1 MQKIIA
7 VVGGREVPSELLKVA
22 FEVGKGIA
30 ERGYT
35 LVCGGMGGAMEE
47 ACRGAKSAGG
57 LTIGILPGPAKSDA
71 NPYVDIPI
79 LTSMSHARNAIVVRT
94 ADAVIAIGGKYGTLS
109 EISLALA
116 IGRKVVGIKTWEI
129 SGVKMVSTPEE
140 AFKELGI

>member
-30 ERGYT
+30 ERGYA
-35 LVCGGMGGAMEE
+35 LVCGGMGGVMEE
-47 ACRGAKSAGG
+47 ACRGAKSTGG
-57 LTIGILPGPAKSDA
+57 LTIGILPGPTKSDA

-109 EISLALA
+109 EIGLALA
-116 IGRKVVGIKTWEI
+116 ISRKVVGVGTWEI
-129 SGVKMVSTPEE
+129 PGVKIVSTPEE
-140 AFKELGI
+140 VFKELGI

>member
-1 MQKIIA
+1 
-7 VVGGREVPSELLKVA
+7 
-22 FEVGKGIA
+22 
-30 ERGYT
+30 
-35 LVCGGMGGAMEE
+35 MGGAMEE

-116 IGRKVVGIKTWEI
+116 ISRKVVGIKTWEI